1 MVRLLIAAANL
12 MVIDFYI
19 FAAMDKASTAA
30 ENVESQVKQLSKQ
43 IDEIRNN
50 AIGGM
55 DDKLKE
61 LNKKINKA
69 QADKTKLGVA
79 ISANERYGY
88 FIRQF
93 LYKTNKLL

>member
-1 MVRLLIAAANL
+1 
-12 MVIDFYI
+12 MVICV
-19 FAAMDKASTAA
+19 FAAMDKASNAA
-30 ENVESQVKQLSKQ
+30 ENVETQVKQLSAQ

-69 QADKTKLGVA
+69 QSDKTKLGVA
-79 ISANERYGY
+79 ISSNERYAFFTCQAMY
-88 FIRQF
+88 T
-93 LYKTNKLL
+93 TNKLLK